1 MDEYYL
7 NRGEGAK
14 CEQSKLKRTTAV
26 HHKICPRRYKASKRS
41 SLEVKREEE
50 EEKIQC
56 QPLKSNPL
64 EPLEIRRVNLWSPIT

>member
-26 HHKICPRRYKASKRS
+26 HYKICSRRYKSFKGS
-41 SLEVKREEE
+41 FLEAKREEE
-50 EEKIQC
+50 EEKC
-56 QPLKSNPL
+56 NA
-64 EPLEIRRVNLWSPIT
+64 NL